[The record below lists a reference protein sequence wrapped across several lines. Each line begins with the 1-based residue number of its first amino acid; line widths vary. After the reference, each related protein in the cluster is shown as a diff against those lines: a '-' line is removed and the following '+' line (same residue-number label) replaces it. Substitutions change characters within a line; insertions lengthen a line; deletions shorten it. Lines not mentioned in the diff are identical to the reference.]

1 MLLRFQIGKT
11 GFANLVLYS
20 GVVVS
25 PLGYQYIL
33 EHTVITKST

>member
-20 GVVVS
+20 GGEWWFLR
-25 PLGYQYIL
+25 LGISKY
-33 EHTVITKST
+33 